1 MGFRCAPL
9 GIGTDIGG
17 SIRCPAAFCGAYGFR
32 PSSMRNPV
40 TGLKVAASGQE
51 TIHGV
56 VGPLASSSIE
66 DLELFQRAVL
76 EHEPWDIETSLVPVP
91 WKTVAPTRDMTV
103 AIMWDD
109 GCVMIQAYNC
119 CQCANPFPSCVRPH
133 PPITRALRLAKEK
146 LVAAGVKVVDWEPY
160 KHQHGWEVIV
170 SAESALVMRA
180 RTLTWLSPLYTTLM
194 LPASNA
200 RLLRNQ
206 VSHCAH

>member
-17 SIRCPAAFCGAYGFR
+17 SIRCPAAFCGVYGFR
-32 PSSMRNPV
+32 PSSLRNPV

-51 TIHGV
+51 TIRGV
-56 VGPLASSSIE
+56 VGPMASRSIE

-76 EHEPWDIETSLVPVP
+76 EQEPWDIETSLVPVP
-91 WKTVAPTRDMTV
+91 WKVVAPTRDMTV

-109 GCVMIQAYNC
+109 GCVIQICVLYR
-119 CQCANPFPSCVRPH
+119 CANPFLSWVRPH
-133 PPITRALRLAKEK
+133 PPITRALRHAKEK

-170 SAESALVMRA
+170 SAEYAVG
-180 RTLTWLSPLYTTLM
+180 SP
-194 LPASNA
+194 
-200 RLLRNQ
+200 
-206 VSHCAH
+206 